1 MSEIYTLIGKAMAD
15 IGAIEKKDKN
25 PQQGWKYRGI
35 DAVYNALNP
44 VMAKYG
50 LFVLPEILKQEREER
65 KNAKGNAIIY
75 TILTIRYTMYAP
87 DGSSVSCVVV
97 GEAMDTGD
105 KSANKAM
112 SAALKYAMFQ
122 LFMIPTEELQDPD
135 AEVHEVE
142 PKKLSD
148 DKIIQLE
155 FDIAAIERETGIKQ
169 LRERVCERV
178 GVKELKDMDDVQF
191 QRAVTALKK
200 TRERKKNDSV

>member
-1 MSEIYTLIGKAMAD
+1 MNGEIYSLIGKAMAD

-35 DAVYNALNP
+35 DAVYNSLNP

-75 TILTIRYTMYAP
+75 TILTIKYTMYAP
-87 DGSSVSCVVV
+87 DGSNVSCVVV

-135 AEVHEVE
+135 AEAHEVT
-142 PKKLSD
+142 PKKLTD
-148 DKIIQLE
+148 EQMIKLE
-155 FDIAAIERETGIKQ
+155 FDIAAVEKETGIKQ
-169 LRERVCERV
+169 LREKLCNRV
-178 GVKELKDMDDVQF
+178 GVKEIKDMDEAQYK
-191 QRAVTALKK
+191 RAMSALQK
-200 TRERKKNDSV
+200 TREIRK